1 MEKRV
6 VVTGLG
12 LVTPIGNDVP
22 TFWDNL
28 IHGVCGIDFITD
40 FPTEDLAVKI
50 GGKLKDFDP
59 LQYGMDKPFVRKQ
72 DPFTI
77 FAMAAAWQAMNDCG
91 LHAGEEKHESRTREQ
106 QKHCAAPLHQRR
118 HERLRRLHLRP
129 HDGNEARLL
138 FAHLDDSDG
147 ARLYAGG
154 DGGYVVLTDG

>member
-59 LQYGMDKPFVRKQ
+59 LQYGMDKPFLS
-72 DPFTI
+72 PMTTI
-77 FAMAAAWQAMNDCG
+77 
-91 LHAGEEKHESRTREQ
+91 T
-106 QKHCAAPLHQRR
+106 
-118 HERLRRLHLRP
+118 
-129 HDGNEARLL
+129 
-138 FAHLDDSDG
+138 
-147 ARLYAGG
+147 
-154 DGGYVVLTDG
+154 T